1 MILTSFLLFFLPIG
15 TNRASN
21 NGGLE
26 RLSFGKAIWTARAV
40 RKRLRPVA
48 AASFLAMLTLTRPM
62 IETDLVV

>member
-40 RKRLRPVA
+40 RKE
-48 AASFLAMLTLTRPM
+48 ASASRRSLILGHAHPD
-62 IETDLVV
+62 EAND